1 MSKMYKNT
9 FEIFG
14 VDAKGEAES
23 KRDFALA
30 YLPMF
35 ERESSG
41 EYRISAL
48 RPSERVGMSNEIRW
62 MDRVFDDCHDIVEG
76 DMDQDEPDSGLI
88 SEARLLDYL
97 EEAVEE
103 VIDAEKEVG

>member
-1 MSKMYKNT
+1 MSTLYKNT

-14 VDAKGEAES
+14 DEGKCEAES

-35 ERESSG
+35 EREANG

-48 RPSERVGMSNEIRW
+48 RSSERVGMNNEIRW
-62 MDRVFDDCHDIVEG
+62 MDRVFDECHDIVEG
-76 DMDQDEPDSGLI
+76 DMVRDEPDSGLI
-88 SEARLLDYL
+88 SETRLLDYL

-103 VIDAEKEVG
+103 VIDAQEK

>member
-1 MSKMYKNT
+1 MSTLYKNT

-14 VDAKGEAES
+14 DEAKCEAAS
-23 KRDFALA
+23 KRDFALG

-35 ERESSG
+35 EREATG

-48 RPSERVGMSNEIRW
+48 RSSERVGMSNEIRW
-62 MDRVFDDCHDIVEG
+62 VDRVFDDCHDIVEG
-76 DMDQDEPDSGLI
+76 DMDLDEPAQGLI
-88 SEARLLDYL
+88 SEALLLDYL

-103 VIDAEKEVG
+103 VIDA